1 MILQMGKLCFS
12 CKVNRANSLDGK
24 IIEILSVGDKENPKM
39 ISLDF
44 IKNRQ
49 VNYDIRSEHYSI
61 LYTLSLENFKESL
74 RSSDMD
80 YQLYCLLRDRDECF
94 IDEENIY
101 PCSLCKD
108 KFHTKFDC
116 SRLHFRPLKQMVI
129 YHYLEKV
136 KKSKTG
142 RSYFKRPKGNSPTLL
157 TYYEN
162 KSEYKKFASENLGD
176 QQIAS

>member
-1 MILQMGKLCFS
+1 MGKLCFS

-24 IIEILSVGDKENPKM
+24 IMEILSVGDKENPKM

-49 VNYDIRSEHYSI
+49 LNYDIRSEHYSI

-94 IDEENIY
+94 IDE
-101 PCSLCKD
+101 
-108 KFHTKFDC
+108 
-116 SRLHFRPLKQMVI
+116 
-129 YHYLEKV
+129 
-136 KKSKTG
+136 
-142 RSYFKRPKGNSPTLL
+142 
-157 TYYEN
+157 
-162 KSEYKKFASENLGD
+162 
-176 QQIAS
+176 